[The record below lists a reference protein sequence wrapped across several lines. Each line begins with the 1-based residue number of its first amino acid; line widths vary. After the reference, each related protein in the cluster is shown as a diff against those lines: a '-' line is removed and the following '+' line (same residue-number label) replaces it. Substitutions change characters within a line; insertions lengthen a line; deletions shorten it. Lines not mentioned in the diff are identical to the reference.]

1 MVHFSIISGAEKNI
15 SKNKYTVLSL
25 ILMGFTVHGFNNIN
39 RFEDA

>member
-1 MVHFSIISGAEKNI
+1 MVYFSIISAAEKNI

-25 ILMGFTVHGFNNIN
+25 ILMGFIVHGFNNIN

>member
-1 MVHFSIISGAEKNI
+1 MVHFSIISDAEMNI

-25 ILMGFTVHGFNNIN
+25 ILMGFIVHGLNKIN

>member
-15 SKNKYTVLSL
+15 SKNKYTVLSF
-25 ILMGFTVHGFNNIN
+25 IVRGFNKIN